1 MTRYRALVDLR
12 YPTDPAIIKRLLDGE
27 DIPDAQLGHVRD
39 VKAGHLADDIPATS
53 VAGLLA
59 KGRIEVVPETPHVRS
74 TRAERREEE
83 D

>member
-1 MTRYRALVDLR
+1 MTKYRALVDLR
-12 YPTDPAIIKRLLDGE
+12 YPTDPAIIERLLKGE
-27 DIPDAQLGHVRD
+27 TIPDAQLGHVRD
-39 VKAGHLADDIPATS
+39 VKAGHTVDDIPATS

-59 KGRIEVVPETPHVRS
+59 KGRIEVVPDAPHVRS